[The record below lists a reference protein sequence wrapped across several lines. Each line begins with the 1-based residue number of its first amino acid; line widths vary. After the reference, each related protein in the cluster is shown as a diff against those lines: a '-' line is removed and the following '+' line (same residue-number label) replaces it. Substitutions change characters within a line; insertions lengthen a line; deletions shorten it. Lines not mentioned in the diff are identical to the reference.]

1 MAVLSYERKET
12 ILAAEGVNVTYG
24 DKPILRNLSFEI
36 KNVVRPGVEQGQ
48 IVGLLGPSGMG
59 KTTMF
64 RVLAGLMEPDTGQV
78 LVHGKPIERGTVGVV
93 AQHYPLFSHRT
104 VLGNLT
110 VAGRQAGLSGGE
122 AQAKAKDLLK
132 RFGMEDQAH
141 KYPVQL
147 SGGQRQRVA
156 ITQQF
161 MCSDFFLLMDEPFS
175 GLDVL
180 AIDRVSTLVHEIALT
195 DELKTIV
202 IVTHDIDAAL
212 AVCDTLWLMGR
223 DRGPDGE
230 PIPGARIQKVYDL
243 AERGLAWQ
251 KGISTSPQ
259 FLSCLAEIREDFA
272 RL

>member
-1 MAVLSYERKET
+1 MAVLTYERKET
-12 ILAAEGVNVTYG
+12 LLSAHGIDVAYGSNVV
-24 DKPILRNLSFEI
+24 LRDVHFEI
-36 KNVVRPGVEQGQ
+36 KNVVRPGVSQGQ
-48 IVGLLGPSGMG
+48 VVGLLGPSGAG
-59 KTTMF
+59 KTTLF
-64 RVLAGLMEPDTGQV
+64 RVLAGLSEPDGGEV
-78 LVHGKPIERGTVGVV
+78 LVHGKPVGRGTVGVV
-93 AQHYPLFSHRT
+93 AQNYPLFGHRT

-110 VAGRQAGLSGGE
+110 VAGRQAGMSGAE
-122 AQAKAKDLLK
+122 AEKQARELLK
-132 RFGMEDQAH
+132 RFGIADQAQ

-156 ITQQF
+156 IAQQF
-161 MCSDFFLLMDEPFS
+161 LCSEDLLLMDEPFS
-175 GLDVL
+175 GLDIL

-195 DELKTIV
+195 GEHKTIV

-212 AVCDTLWLMGR
+212 GVCDELWLMGR

-243 AERGLAWQ
+243 AARGLAWQ
-251 KGISTSPQ
+251 QGVSASPE